1 MHDADF
7 EQTFMAYF
15 VPQIRDLP
23 IFGTRMARIWL
34 WTLNPSPAYIGQ
46 GIIMGPATT
55 FPMLL
60 GAIIGWGILSPI
72 AKRKEW
78 APGSISDWNAGS
90 RGWIA
95 WIALV
100 IMLTDALMNLCWFV
114 VRSILRFAP
123 GLKYRMIQMT
133 SDGLP
138 PNILLPFRM
147 SRQTYAPISRR
158 ASSAS
163 VASLPLPVHWPS
175 ENMLEDAP
183 PEHLVSNT
191 AVFVMFALSLV
202 ACVVSVQVSF
212 SSIIA
217 PQLSVLAV
225 LIAVLLSI
233 MGVRAVGETDI
244 NPASGISKFTQ
255 LIFALATSQDNPH
268 RVLINLLAGQV
279 ADSGAGQAGDMMQDL
294 KTGHLLKASP
304 KAQFFGAIIGSIFG
318 ALISPF
324 IYRMYTSVYE
334 LPGTLF
340 PIPQAYVWIFAAR
353 LVTGRGLPKMVGT
366 FAICASILFTISTV
380 LRIYIG
386 NHQSANIRKWQP
398 FVPNGIAVAIGM
410 YNPPSFTLAR
420 AIGGLFS
427 IWWIQYRKLDGTT
440 ITILASGLVLGE
452 GVISIVSL
460 MLAGLGVPHL

>member
-1 MHDADF
+1 M
-7 EQTFMAYF
+7 
-15 VPQIRDLP
+15 
-23 IFGTRMARIWL
+23 GTYMARTWL
-34 WTLNPSPAYIGQ
+34 WTLNPSPAYVGQ

-55 FPMLL
+55 FHMLL
-60 GAIIGWGILSPI
+60 GAIIGWGILSPL
-72 AKRKEW
+72 AKSKEW
-78 APGSISDWNAGS
+78 APNLASDWDGGS

-100 IMLTDALMNLCWFV
+100 IMLVDALTNLCWFL

-123 GLKYRMIQMT
+123 GVEFRVRELFSHGLSLK
-133 SDGLP
+133 
-138 PNILLPFRM
+138 ILVPSWM
-147 SRQTYAPISRR
+147 SRQTYAPITQR

-163 VASLPLPVHWPS
+163 ACSRPLPEHWPS
-175 ENMLEDAP
+175 DNMIEDAP
-183 PEHLVSNT
+183 PEHLVSNQ
-191 AVFVMFALSLV
+191 AVFVMFALSLI
-202 ACVVSVQVSF
+202 ACVVSIQISF

-225 LIAVLLSI
+225 FVAVLLSI

-244 NPASGISKFTQ
+244 NPASGISKLTQ
-255 LIFALATSQDNPH
+255 LLFALATSQNNPH

-318 ALISPF
+318 GVISPF
-324 IYRMYTSVYE
+324 IYRMYTTVYE
-334 LPGTLF
+334 LPSNLF

-353 LVTGRGLPKMVGT
+353 LVTGGGLPEMVGT
-366 FAICASILFTISTV
+366 FATCAAILFTASTAS
-380 LRIYIG
+380 RIYLG
-386 NHQSANIRKWQP
+386 NHQSGSVRKWQS
-398 FVPNGIAVAIGM
+398 FVPGGIAVAIGM

-427 IWWIQYRKLDGTT
+427 ILCTRYRILDDAT

-452 GVISIVSL
+452 GVVSIVNL
-460 MLAGLGVPHL
+460 MLAGLGVPHF